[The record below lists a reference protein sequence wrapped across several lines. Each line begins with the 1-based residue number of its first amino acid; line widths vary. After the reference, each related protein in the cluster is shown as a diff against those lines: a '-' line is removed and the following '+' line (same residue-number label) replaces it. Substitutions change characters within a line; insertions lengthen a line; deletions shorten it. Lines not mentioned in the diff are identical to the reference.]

1 MSLHDCTKVGLF
13 RISEFKPF
21 IDRLVISRS
30 GIERDRGQVVK
41 ARPDLT
47 DKDIRLATSA
57 HLYHNVHFALVSLRV
72 LDAYLTK
79 AEWWQEPDQ
88 QALFGTCDL
97 SYREAIANNFNNG
110 AVKYAFMHKLFG
122 TLENTFRHLLRK
134 IDPAAASGATE
145 SIEGVFGALVSRIG
159 NKPADSDELLK
170 LLRLSRNS
178 IHNNGVFYPKN
189 QTNDQVIYKGST
201 YDFNHGEPIKFV
213 NWNFLI
219 DRFDD
224 VRQLVTAVILNPKII
239 GISDE
244 ILDLFGSNRQTVRFT
259 L

>member
-1 MSLHDCTKVGLF
+1 MTAPKSAYFVFPDF
-13 RISEFKPF
+13 QPF

-30 GIERDRGQVVK
+30 GIETDRGQVVK

-47 DKDIRLATSA
+47 DADIRLAAFA

-88 QALFGTCDL
+88 QTLFGSCDL

-110 AVKYAFMHKLFG
+110 AAKYTFMHKLFG
-122 TLENTFRHLLRK
+122 TMENTFRHLLRK

-145 SIEGVFGALVSRIG
+145 SIEGVFGALMSRIG

-170 LLRLSRNS
+170 MLRISRNS
-178 IHNNGVFYPKN
+178 IHNNGVFYPKD

-201 YDFNHGEPIKFV
+201 YDFTHGEPIKFV

-219 DRFDD
+219 DRLDD
-224 VRQLVTAVILNPKII
+224 VRQLVTEVILNPKII
-239 GISDE
+239 GISDA
-244 ILDLFGSNRQTVRFT
+244 IPDMFGANRPTISVT